1 MAARASQTAKRS
13 TTGLVFVDTNILV
26 YAHDL
31 DAGEK
36 RRMAAAQLER
46 LWDEQTGTLSVQVLQ
61 EFFVN
66 ATRKIAKP
74 VTTAQAREVIRL
86 YRAWVRQGT
95 SADTVLRA
103 TDIAELARLSFW
115 DGLIVA
121 AAEEAGCEELL
132 SEDMGHGQQVAGVRI
147 VNPFV
152 S

>member
-13 TTGLVFVDTNILV
+13 TTGLVFVDTNVLV

-36 RRMAAAQLER
+36 RRTAAARLER
-46 LWDEQTGTLSVQVLQ
+46 LWDEQAGTLSVQVLQ

-66 ATRKIAKP
+66 ATRKIATP
-74 VTTAQAREVIRL
+74 VATAQAREIIRL
-86 YRAWVRQGT
+86 YRAWVRKDA

-103 TDIAELARLSFW
+103 TEIAELARLSFW
-115 DGLIVA
+115 DSLIVA

-147 VNPFV
+147 VNPFA
-152 S
+152 

>member
-1 MAARASQTAKRS
+1 VARAARTAKHS

-36 RRMAAAQLER
+36 RRTAAARLER

-66 ATRKIAKP
+66 ATRKIAIP
-74 VTTAQAREVIRL
+74 VPMAQAREVIRL
-86 YRAWVRQGT
+86 YRAWVRQDT
-95 SADTVLRA
+95 SADTVRRA
-103 TDIAELARLSFW
+103 TEIAELARLSFW
-115 DGLIVA
+115 DSLIVA

-132 SEDMGHGQQVAGVRI
+132 SEDMGHGQQVAGMRI
-147 VNPFV
+147 VNPF

>member
-13 TTGLVFVDTNILV
+13 TTGLVFVDTNVLV

-46 LWDEQTGTLSVQVLQ
+46 LWDEQAGALSVQVLQ

-74 VTTAQAREVIRL
+74 VATAQAREIIRL
-86 YRAWVRQGT
+86 YRAWVRQDT

-103 TDIAELARLSFW
+103 TEIAELAHLCFW
-115 DGLIVA
+115 DSLIVA
-121 AAEEAGCEELL
+121 AAEEVGCEELL
-132 SEDMGHGQQVAGVRI
+132 SEDMGHGQQIAGVRI
-147 VNPFV
+147 VNPFA
-152 S
+152 

>member
-1 MAARASQTAKRS
+1 MARASQTAKRS

-46 LWDEQTGTLSVQVLQ
+46 LWDEQIGTLSVQVLQ

-74 VTTAQAREVIRL
+74 IATVQAREIMRL
-86 YRAWVRQGT
+86 YRAWVRQDT

-103 TDIAELARLSFW
+103 TEIAELARLSFW
-115 DGLIVA
+115 DSLIVA

-147 VNPFV
+147 VNPFA
-152 S
+152 

>member
-1 MAARASQTAKRS
+1 MAARVSQTAKRS

-36 RRMAAAQLER
+36 RRTAAARLER
-46 LWDEQTGTLSVQVLQ
+46 LWDDQAGTLSVQVLQ

-74 VTTAQAREVIRL
+74 VTAAQAREVIRL
-86 YRAWVRQGT
+86 YRPWVRQDT
-95 SADTVLRA
+95 SADTVVRA
-103 TDIAELARLSFW
+103 TEIAELARLSFW

-121 AAEEAGCEELL
+121 AAEEVGCEELL
-132 SEDMGHGQQVAGVRI
+132 SEDMGHGQEVVAVRI

-152 S
+152 